1 MNQIFLIIRNNV
13 LFTTQNVNK
22 ESYYNEL
29 RIPLFFKSAE
39 SIIQKYRLGDGMSW
53 RLTFAY

>member
-1 MNQIFLIIRNNV
+1 MRNNV
-13 LFTTQNVNK
+13 LFTIQNVNK

-39 SIIQKYRLGDGMSW
+39 NIIQKYRLGDGMSW